1 MLSILCL
8 CLPDKTKTIHT
19 IAAVLVLMSWAFPS
33 RSSFLSCLG
42 IVLVLSGAC
51 LGLVELSDSLEISGL
66 AEGSI
71 HVLDAIKMTV
81 QLSVSVHILEHNS
94 ISYSSIFGVTIQII
108 GANTVS
114 RNFTREEL
122 RASLNIAVETPG
134 THVFIAC
141 PWGKSLELGGSIQRS
156 HAGHSSECVEI
167 VFDVF
172 PPNPPLQQYPMPR
185 WLQRD
190 PSLKFRTEKG
200 RSNGKLIHMVF
211 IGDLRPMMNGV
222 QFTRLRQFEYL
233 PRDEFVFSYWDL
245 TCDSEKQFDP
255 GPAHKYGEQSIG
267 NDSFRLQLEALNV
280 TVLTL
285 CTKSE
290 KMDLK
295 EFHQGMQTI
304 GDVKSFFDLPPS
316 FQNLMKPLFMRLQA
330 VDIMIA
336 ANGAS
341 AHDNYLFHV
350 ARLAGVK
357 SRVLDLGPRL
367 HPYKDVDVDA
377 FLAPS
382 EFVRQFPTVRDARSR
397 LDAEVHVVRPGVDL
411 SVFQQQTFD
420 SRRQKWEKT
429 HVGNSS
435 SDDKVKGQVL
445 DNLAAFLEPP
455 QRFQE
460 SPHEVIIV
468 GYVGRLSP
476 EKSPGMFLRVAEAV
490 LADRRGLKQQVV
502 KFLIV
507 GDGPLLPYLYG
518 FAANKLRLTV
528 APPNVAELL
537 FVQVDRLK

>member
-1 MLSILCL
+1 MFHPSYHGGSPLSHIARWF
-8 CLPDKTKTIHT
+8 
-19 IAAVLVLMSWAFPS
+19 AAVLGLVSWAFPS
-33 RSSFLSCLG
+33 RSSISMWYLVLW
-42 IVLVLSGAC
+42 IVLVLSGNC
-51 LGLVELSDSLEISGL
+51 LGLVERSDSLEISGL
-66 AEGSI
+66 AEGSVHI
-71 HVLDAIKMTV
+71 LDAVTMTV
-81 QLSVSVHILEHNS
+81 QLSVSVHILEHS
-94 ISYSSIFGVTIQII
+94 FKSDPSIFGVTVQII
-108 GANTVS
+108 GANTVC

-122 RASLNIAVETPG
+122 RASLNIALETPG

-141 PWGKSLELGGSIQRS
+141 PWRKSLGFGFGNSIQRS

-190 PSLKFRTEKG
+190 PSLKFRTEKE
-200 RSNGKLIHMVF
+200 RSHGKLIHMVF

-245 TCDSEKQFDP
+245 TCDSEKKVDLGP
-255 GPAHKYGEQSIG
+255 GHKYGERSIG

-285 CTKSE
+285 CTKAE

-304 GDVKSFFDLPPS
+304 GDAKSFFDLPPS

-367 HPYKDVDVDA
+367 HPYKNVDVDA

-382 EFVRQFPTVRDARSR
+382 GLFI
-397 LDAEVHVVRPGVDL
+397 
-411 SVFQQQTFD
+411 
-420 SRRQKWEKT
+420 
-429 HVGNSS
+429 
-435 SDDKVKGQVL
+435 VL
-445 DNLAAFLEPP
+445 FLT
-455 QRFQE
+455 
-460 SPHEVIIV
+460 
-468 GYVGRLSP
+468 
-476 EKSPGMFLRVAEAV
+476 
-490 LADRRGLKQQVV
+490 GLIMSY
-502 KFLIV
+502 F
-507 GDGPLLPYLYG
+507 
-518 FAANKLRLTV
+518 
-528 APPNVAELL
+528 
-537 FVQVDRLK
+537 